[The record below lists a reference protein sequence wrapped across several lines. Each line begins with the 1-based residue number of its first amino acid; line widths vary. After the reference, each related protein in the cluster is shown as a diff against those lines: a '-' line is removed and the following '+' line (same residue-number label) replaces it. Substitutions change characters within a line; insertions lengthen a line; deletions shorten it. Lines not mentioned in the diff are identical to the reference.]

1 MTIQKVSWRALLA
14 TATIVGSL
22 SAMAENEQSGTS
34 DAALSQCI
42 EEADISGPAQT
53 SIEEA
58 CSASGDEVVA
68 CAAKASGQLA
78 EQGMLNNDAKGA
90 LMQCL
95 SAAAEAS
102 Q

>member
-1 MTIQKVSWRALLA
+1 MTTQKVSWRALLA

-22 SAMAENEQSGTS
+22 SAVAESERSGVS

-42 EEADISGPAQT
+42 EETDISGPAQA
-53 SIEEA
+53 SIEEV

-68 CAAKASGQLA
+68 CAAKTSGQLV
-78 EQGMLNNDAKGA
+78 EQGKLDDEAKEA

-95 SAAAEAS
+95 SDLVS
-102 Q
+102 R

>member
-22 SAMAENEQSGTS
+22 SAVAENEQSGTS

-42 EEADISGPAQT
+42 GEADMSGPARA
-53 SIEEA
+53 SIEEV
-58 CSASGDEVVA
+58 CSGSGDEVVA
-68 CAAKASGQLA
+68 CAAKASGQLV
-78 EQGMLNNDAKGA
+78 EQGKLDDEAKEA

-95 SAAAEAS
+95 SDLVS
-102 Q
+102 R

>member
-22 SAMAENEQSGTS
+22 SAVAENEQSGTS

-42 EEADISGPAQT
+42 EEADISGPAQA
-53 SIEEA
+53 SIEEV
-58 CSASGDEVVA
+58 CSESGDELVA
-68 CAAKASGQLA
+68 CVAKASGQLV
-78 EQGMLNNDAKGA
+78 EQGKLDDEAKEA

-95 SAAAEAS
+95 SDLVS
-102 Q
+102 R